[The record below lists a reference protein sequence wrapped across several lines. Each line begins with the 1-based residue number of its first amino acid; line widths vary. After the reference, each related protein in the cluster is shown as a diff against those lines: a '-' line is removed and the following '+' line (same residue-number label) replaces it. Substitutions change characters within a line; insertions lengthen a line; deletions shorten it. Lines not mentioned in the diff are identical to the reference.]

1 MKTSKLPY
9 WLFTLSI
16 LLAMPFVCLGQTNL
30 PPVFD
35 PGTEPL
41 PSDPASYW
49 KYAISLV
56 TPLIVWGITKVAPQ
70 IPKMLLPVSTAFIGI
85 ALGLLMNAAG
95 ATKLAWMD
103 MAQLGALAVFIRET
117 WNQAITKGVMA
128 KAASVPVALAMLLGL
143 SALSPGCSTLNQTDS
158 QRVASAAKVAAYVGT
173 STALRNHPEWLPNFI
188 NARNDLKV
196 LETADSLDIA
206 QILAI
211 INRLPVKELKS
222 DTAAIVITS
231 ATILI
236 SEYGVSEIPL
246 EKLKQLQPIV
256 TAIRQGIDLEL
267 ATHGISP

>member
-1 MKTSKLPY
+1 MKAHRSYCP
-9 WLFTLSI
+9 LFLTTM
-16 LLAMPFVCLGQTNL
+16 LAMPFVCLGQTNV

-128 KAASVPVALAMLLGL
+128 KAAPVVGLLLAGSLLW
-143 SALSPGCSTLNQTDS
+143 STGCSTLSNNDLT
-158 QRVASAAKVAAYVGT
+158 RITSATKIAAYVGT
-173 STALRNHPEWLPNFI
+173 STALRQNPNWRASFI
-188 NARNDLKV
+188 AASADLKV
-196 LETADSLDIA
+196 LETAETLDLA

-211 INRLPVKELKS
+211 VQRLPVKELKGE
-222 DTAAIVITS
+222 TAMIVITS

-236 SEYGVSEIPL
+236 TEFNVSTIPL
-246 EKLKQLQPIV
+246 ERVEQLRPIV
-256 TAIRQGIDLEL
+256 TALRQGIDLGLEVR
-267 ATHGISP
+267 